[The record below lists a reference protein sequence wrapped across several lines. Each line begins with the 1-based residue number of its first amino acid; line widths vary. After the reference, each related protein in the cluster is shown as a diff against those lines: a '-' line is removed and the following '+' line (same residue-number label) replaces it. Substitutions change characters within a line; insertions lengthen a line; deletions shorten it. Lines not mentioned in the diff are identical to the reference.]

1 MLTNLI
7 STVHI
12 QTAYLTLKMLMEV
25 SIVPIIKIYMG
36 GNAMFM
42 IVITGKLLE
51 LRHVN
56 STKGGG
62 KDMLLIPDITH

>member
-1 MLTNLI
+1 ML
-7 STVHI
+7 V
-12 QTAYLTLKMLMEV
+12 EV
-25 SIVPIIKIYMG
+25 SIVPIMKIYMG